1 MKNEYLELLK
11 TELVPATGCT
21 EPIAIAYGASVLKN
35 KYGIELN
42 SIKKIKLKL
51 SLNIFKNAMGVGIPG
66 TKLTGIPI
74 AFSLGFI
81 AGNHEEK
88 LNLLSNMSN
97 ENIKKAED
105 FLLKNKINIEIAKV
119 KEKLYIEIEIKTLKG
134 DYTVVINKS
143 HTNISLLKSNNIIDF
158 IKNDEIEEIETLKK
172 EVKLNINEIF
182 NFINFVDINKIS
194 FLNDI
199 VSLNEKI
206 ALEGI
211 NNKYGLE
218 VGRTL
223 KGLELNINDMNI
235 KSSIVWMTAAAA
247 DARMGGSILPV
258 MTNSGSGNQGITATV
273 PIIIFSKYYKIDST
287 LMLRALALSSLI
299 TIYLKQ
305 KLGKLSSL
313 CGVIISAIGASCGMV
328 YLKGGKIKNINF
340 AIKNMIGNV
349 SGMIC
354 DGAKNSCALKVSS
367 VTDAAYNAMLLAMS
381 DKFVTPLEGIV
392 EEDIERTI
400 NNLIKI
406 GTKGMEET
414 DKVILDIML
423 SKKNL

>member
-42 SIKKIKLKL
+42 SIKEIKLKL

-235 KSSIVWMTAAAA
+235 KSSIIWMTAAAA
-247 DARMGGSILPV
+247 DARMGGSTLPV

-273 PIIIFSKYYKIDST
+273 PIIIFSKYYKIDSN